1 MTRFKK
7 GPIDRFTWGR
17 FVVQGEEHSEDGRVI
32 GAGKDIRIVS
42 DKVTAWKERQGHKLT
57 PDMITGIYDEDVE
70 VLVIG
75 LGVERALKCP
85 KSVLK
90 AIRKQGI
97 KRVVL
102 EATPKACKKYNKLVN
117 GGKRAA
123 FLAHGTC

>member
-17 FVVQGEEHSEDGRVI
+17 FVVQGEEHSENGHVI
-32 GAGKDIRIVS
+32 GAGKDIRIVGN
-42 DKVTAWKERQGHKLT
+42 KVTAWKEREGHELT
-57 PDMITGIYDEDVE
+57 PDMITGIYDEHVE

-75 LGVERALKCP
+75 LGVERAVKCP

-90 AIRKQGI
+90 SIRKQGI

-102 EATPKACKKYNKLVN
+102 AATPKACEKYNKLVN
-117 GGKRAA
+117 RGKRAA
-123 FLAHGTC
+123 LLAHGTC